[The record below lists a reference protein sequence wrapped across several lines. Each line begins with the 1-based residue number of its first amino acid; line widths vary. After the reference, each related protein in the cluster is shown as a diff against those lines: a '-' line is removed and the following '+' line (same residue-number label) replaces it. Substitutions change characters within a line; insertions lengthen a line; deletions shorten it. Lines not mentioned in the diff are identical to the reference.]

1 MDLNEIVVFAKVVE
15 TGSFTAAAAALN
27 LPKSTI
33 SRKVAQLEERLD
45 ARLLQRTTRKLSLTE
60 IGREY
65 YERCQRIV
73 ADIASAEALVGEL
86 QAAPRGLLRVTAPVD
101 LGGLYLGAI
110 VAEFLSTEPE
120 ITIEAVIVDRILD
133 LVDERVDLA
142 LRFGPLPD
150 SSLVARRL
158 GAMRMVPCA
167 APSYL
172 ARSSTL
178 DHPDQLADHQIVAFI
193 PTTRMRSWQLRRDG
207 DEVDVMPTPRFSA
220 NVLQA
225 VQDAAR
231 AGAGVTLL
239 PDFAVNADLR
249 SGALVRVLTGW
260 CGYEGEVFAVYPS
273 TRNLSPKL
281 RSFLDFLTARM
292 SPEPWGAPAGGS

>member
-1 MDLNEIVVFAKVVE
+1 MTVDLNELVVFAKVVE
-15 TGSFTAAAAALN
+15 TGSFTAAAAALG

-60 IGREY
+60 IGRAY

-73 ADIASAEALVGEL
+73 ADIAAAESLVGEL
-86 QAAPRGLLRVTAPVD
+86 QAAPKGLLRITAPVD
-101 LGGLYLGAI
+101 FAELYLGAI
-110 VAEFLSTEPE
+110 VADFLAAEPD
-120 ITIEAVIVDRILD
+120 ITIEAVVADRVMD
-133 LVDERVDLA
+133 LVEERIDLA

-158 GAMRMVPCA
+158 CAMKLVPCA

-172 ARSSTL
+172 ARAPAL
-178 DHPDQLADHQIVAFI
+178 DHPDQLADHQVVAFV
-193 PTTRMRSWQLRRDG
+193 PSTRMRSWRLQRDG
-207 DEVDVMPTPRFSA
+207 EEVDVMPAPRFSA
-220 NVLQA
+220 NTLQTCLA
-225 VQDAAR
+225 AAR

-239 PDFAVNADLR
+239 PDFAVAADLR
-249 SGALVRVLTGW
+249 AGALVRILPDW
-260 CGYEGEVFAVYPS
+260 CGFQGEIFAVYPS

-281 RSFLDFLTARM
+281 RAFLDFVAARLT
-292 SPEPWGAPAGGS
+292 PEPWA